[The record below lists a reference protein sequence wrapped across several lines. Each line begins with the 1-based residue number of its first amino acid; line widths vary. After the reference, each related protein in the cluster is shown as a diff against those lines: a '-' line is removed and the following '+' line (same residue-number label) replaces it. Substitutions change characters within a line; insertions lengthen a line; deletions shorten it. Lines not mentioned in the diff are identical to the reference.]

1 MFMLQQGDNDGN
13 NVIIKSSIRNW
24 DPRHDDSIHENL
36 RYNSIVNCVA
46 GMHLF

>member
-13 NVIIKSSIRNW
+13 NIIIKSSIRNW
-24 DPRHDDSIHENL
+24 DLSHDDGIHENL
-36 RYNSIVNCVA
+36 RYNNIWNGVS